1 MVDARQHKL
10 PLPTS
15 PAYGGGAIPLPACG
29 EGWGGESLFRP
40 LAAAL
45 LAIVV
50 FQPAAALA
58 DLHTAW
64 FAPRAAAFLQASQ
77 SMAPAIESLCAASPD
92 KATPALEQARSQ
104 WLASLAAWERLSA
117 VAIGPVLE
125 RRSQRQID
133 FTPTRP
139 RLIEKAVKAAPK
151 NPADME
157 LIGTPAKGFPALEW
171 LLWVKPIQPASAEC
185 RYAVQLAL
193 EIGLEAQA
201 LATARPAAQDPQV
214 ALGEVL
220 NQWIGGL
227 ERLRWASLEMPQR
240 VAMTAAKDIPDFPR
254 QASGGTAIAWA
265 GQWDAL
271 RSLAVASLAPALR
284 ERRAQALADRLSQA
298 LDRADTALS
307 GLDGRDRARVFA
319 AGQALA
325 DLKKLA
331 EGEVATA
338 LGVSIGFSDSD
349 GD

>member
-15 PAYGGGAIPLPACG
+15 PAYGGRAIPLPARG
-29 EGWGGESLFRP
+29 EGWGGESLVRP
-40 LAAAL
+40 FAAAL

-50 FQPAAALA
+50 FQATPALA

-64 FAPRAAAFLQASQ
+64 FTPRAVAFAQQTANL
-77 SMAPAIESLCAASPD
+77 APAIEALCVASPES
-92 KATPALEQARSQ
+92 APAALDQARSR
-104 WLASLAAWERLSA
+104 WLASLGAWERLA
-117 VAIGPVLE
+117 GVAIGPVLE

-133 FTPTRP
+133 FSPTRP
-139 RLIEKAVKAAPK
+139 RLIEKAVKAAPASAK
-151 NPADME
+151 DME
-157 LIGTPAKGFPALEW
+157 LIGTPAKGLPALEW
-171 LLWVKPIQPASAEC
+171 LLWVKPVQPASAEC
-185 RYAVQLAL
+185 RYAVQVAL
-193 EIGLEAQA
+193 EIGREAQA
-201 LATARPAAQDPQV
+201 LAVARPAPLDPQT
-214 ALGEVL
+214 ALGELL

-240 VAMTAAKDIPDFPR
+240 VAMTAAKDAPDFPR
-254 QASGGTAIAWA
+254 QASAGTALAWA

-271 RSLAVASLAPALR
+271 RSLAGAGLAPALR
-284 ERRAQALADRLSQA
+284 ERRAQALADRLIQA
-298 LDRADTALS
+298 LNRADTALA
-307 GLDGRDRARVFA
+307 GLDGRDRERVLA

-325 DLKKLA
+325 NLKKLA